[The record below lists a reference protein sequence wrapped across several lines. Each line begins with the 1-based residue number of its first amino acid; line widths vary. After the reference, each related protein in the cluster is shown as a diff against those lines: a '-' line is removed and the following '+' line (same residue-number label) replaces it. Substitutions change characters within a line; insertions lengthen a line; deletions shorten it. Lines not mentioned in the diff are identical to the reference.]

1 MTSNAQDDPRQNG
14 NLPNYPFDELI
25 SSGRLLYY
33 PCSGKDTRFPLE
45 RFAESIDSFWFVD
58 LRYEKDLRRPIS
70 EFDVPCHSGYEVES
84 RTKMKVY
91 PEIRDPFVALR
102 CQLKHS
108 QSGRR
113 LEVLYLSTDAVGVFQ
128 CLEKFQKRISVF
140 CHRRDGISEGGSNLW
155 WLHPDPAPEG
165 APAFLERVLAQVE
178 DRGTIVSDGSNA
190 LPEFGTSQNN
200 GPTNF
205 SGPKEIVFNRF
216 RLRSEGPF
224 DQQCTRTI
232 SWVVASIA
240 ETKNRS

>member
-1 MTSNAQDDPRQNG
+1 MTNNAQDDPRQNR

-70 EFDVPCHSGYEVES
+70 EFDVPCPSGYEVEA

-165 APAFLERVLAQVE
+165 APAFLERVLALVE
-178 DRGTIVSDGSNA
+178 NNGTIVTDGSNA
-190 LPEFGTSQNN
+190 LPEFLGAHLKDPSNSGSPREFNYSQ
-200 GPTNF
+200 
-205 SGPKEIVFNRF
+205 F
-216 RLRSEGPF
+216 RLIYGGEIDLQSTQTDRWNVSTATSS
-224 DQQCTRTI
+224 D
-232 SWVVASIA
+232 
-240 ETKNRS
+240 